1 MSKPQVSIVIP
12 VYNEQKYIRNCLR
25 SIEEQTVKPLEVI
38 VVDNNSTDNTVKI
51 AQSFKFVRVINESR
65 QGIIPARTAGCN
77 AAKGDVIAR
86 LDADTIL
93 SKDWVERVAGH
104 FARDDIL
111 VGLGGV
117 AGLAELSPPG
127 RFWFKWVLD
136 HIRKSDIKRYETL
149 HMYGHNMA
157 FRRHAWDKIKK
168 LLSDG
173 SDSVLEDLDLSFAL
187 ARVGKVETK
196 RDVVVKVHALR
207 SIDFNKYSRYAKEG
221 LLTKKKYKDLGS

>member
-25 SIEEQTVKPLEVI
+25 SIQQQTVKPFEVI
-38 VVDNNSTDNTVKI
+38 VVDNNSTDDTAKI
-51 AQSFKFVRVINESR
+51 ARSFKFVRVIREPR
-65 QGIIPARTAGCN
+65 QGIIPARTTGCN
-77 AAKGDVIAR
+77 AAEGDIIAR

-93 SKDWVERVAGH
+93 SKDWVERVANY
-104 FARDDIL
+104 FEKDDEL
-111 VGLGGV
+111 VALGGV

-127 RFWFKWVLD
+127 KFWFKWVQD
-136 HIRKSDIKRYETL
+136 NIRRGDNNRYETL

-157 FRRHAWDKIKK
+157 FRRRAWDKVKK

-187 ARVGKVETK
+187 ARAGKVETK

-221 LLTKKKYKDLGS
+221 LLTKKKYEDLGL